1 MKASVTFEFDQE
13 HDLAYVA
20 QRINEVAA
28 YARLISA
35 LHDIWTAFRNKE
47 KYGDSETITL
57 EEARTIIQEAINN
70 HDVASI
76 VHG

>member
-13 HDLAYVA
+13 HDLDVA

-28 YARLISA
+28 YARLTSA

-57 EEARTIIQEAINN
+57 EEARSIIQEAISD
-70 HDVASI
+70 HDVGSVI
-76 VHG
+76 HG